1 MFGLGDV
8 ATQSVSD
15 VATGSGLLPIC
26 ASTADASYIG
36 CIVVPCQTK
45 GTLCQST
52 TPLTNLWAGQ
62 EVIQT
67 QQAVDAYKAN
77 TQAAAA
83 AGGVAFSSAD
93 NGSAPMAGGSGDTA
107 TAATDG
113 GTATGTETQVQTQD
127 STGIIVAG
135 GLGLLA
141 LLEIMGVL

>member
-1 MFGLGDV
+1 MMFGLGDL
-8 ATQSVSD
+8 AAQSVSD
-15 VATGSGLLPIC
+15 VATGSGPLPIC

-36 CIVVPCQTK
+36 CVVVPCQTK

-93 NGSAPMAGGSGDTA
+93 NGSAPMAGGAGGAGSSGSTTET
-107 TAATDG
+107 TAATE
-113 GTATGTETQVQTQD
+113 TAATQVTPE
-127 STGIIVAG
+127 TVAVLGGIGLIV
-135 GLGLLA
+135 LLA
-141 LLEIMGVL
+141 MAG